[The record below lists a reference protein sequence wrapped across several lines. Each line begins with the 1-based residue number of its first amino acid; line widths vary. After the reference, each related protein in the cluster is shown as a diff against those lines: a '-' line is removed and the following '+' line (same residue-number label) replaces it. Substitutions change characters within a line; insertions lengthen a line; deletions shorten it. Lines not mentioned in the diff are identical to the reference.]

1 MTHVSPTPETNDA
14 AIPEKTAQKNENTNY
29 QFMGKRWHK
38 YQNMTITKSA
48 HIRTEM

>member
-14 AIPEKTAQKNENTNY
+14 AIPETAQKNEKTNY

-38 YQNMTITKSA
+38 YQIMTITKSA